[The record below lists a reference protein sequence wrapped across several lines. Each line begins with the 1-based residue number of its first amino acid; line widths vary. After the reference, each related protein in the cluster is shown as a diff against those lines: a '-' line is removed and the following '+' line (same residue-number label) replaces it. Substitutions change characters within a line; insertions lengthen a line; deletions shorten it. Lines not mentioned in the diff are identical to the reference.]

1 MEFVI
6 KSLPPKKM
14 PGPDVFTGK
23 FSQTFRED
31 IMLIL
36 YNLFQKIEEEENFP
50 THCETSITDQS
61 QVKILRE
68 NYRWLSIR
76 NIDTKTLNTIL
87 ANLVQPYR
95 KW

>member
-36 YNLFQKIEEEENFP
+36 YNLFQQIEEEENFP
-50 THCETSITDQS
+50 THCETSIAYQS
-61 QVKILRE
+61 QVKILQE

-76 NIDTKTLNTIL
+76 NVDTKTLNAIL
-87 ANLVQPYR
+87 ANLVQLYR